1 MYVQTIADWQ
11 SWMTSARKR
20 PRKTDVESFACLIF
34 HSIDSRRCFP
44 CRIPFTE
51 QPPNRKMSRTTTK
64 YLGFKCQLLF
74 SPKILR
80 VLEPALLTA
89 YLWRSS
95 SLIGSLRCGHY
106 GLRTTVIHGE
116 DLVRD
121 LLRMLD
127 STWVSQSVVWLQA
140 TGSSRGDS
148 RSEDYVSIF
157 LPIFD
162 QFCFLNATFML
173 NSL

>member
-1 MYVQTIADWQ
+1 MKGTGGTKELQ
-11 SWMTSARKR
+11 SS
-20 PRKTDVESFACLIF
+20 
-34 HSIDSRRCFP
+34 
-44 CRIPFTE
+44 
-51 QPPNRKMSRTTTK
+51 
-64 YLGFKCQLLF
+64 
-74 SPKILR
+74 
-80 VLEPALLTA
+80 
-89 YLWRSS
+89 
-95 SLIGSLRCGHY
+95 IGSLTNKPKCHWMSGVEESPFDRVTKLLGSLRYGHY

>member
-1 MYVQTIADWQ
+1 M
-11 SWMTSARKR
+11 KR
-20 PRKTDVESFACLIF
+20 PMVLPLNLLGSTSKMGYLSSLRFAN
-34 HSIDSRRCFP
+34 DSRHAR
-44 CRIPFTE
+44 R
-51 QPPNRKMSRTTTK
+51 
-64 YLGFKCQLLF
+64 L
-74 SPKILR
+74 
-80 VLEPALLTA
+80 
-89 YLWRSS
+89 
-95 SLIGSLRCGHY
+95 GSLRYGHY